1 MCVALTRLGLF
12 PSLTTASYVRFF
24 CMTHPL
30 LPAPRRGRIALNLAV
45 WLLGALL
52 VGQLGAIGWA
62 LHRKHGSS
70 SRAAAAAVVT
80 SAVPPSAS
88 PVVPVETPAPA
99 AAELVTA
106 PPAVAEGGGVPEAV
120 PAAPVASV
128 AAPAAV
134 VAAPADAFPLTDE
147 RVLFFLESALASR
160 ERGDMKAALTQLRAA
175 VDLQPAH
182 PRLLYELAST
192 YEKMSLPAKASPVW
206 DQLFALGEGAGIY
219 FKMAQARFEQG
230 EARPP
235 REVETPLRLGKILER
250 SQSATGE
257 VEALTLR
264 IPVQALEGAVI
275 DPGRVSVVTQFYDE
289 VDGEIVET
297 DAVTDNYRWL
307 AGEFPSWT
315 TNTVEFLDQPYRRVA
330 SFPPAPDGG
339 RRYHGY
345 VVKLYYNDHLQDVL
359 AKPAQLASRRAEPGE
374 RGLQQ
379 PVERLDTRPP
389 PGSQVDDSLFPP
401 LPQ

>member
-1 MCVALTRLGLF
+1 M
-12 PSLTTASYVRFF
+12 
-24 CMTHPL
+24 
-30 LPAPRRGRIALNLAV
+30 NLAV
-45 WLLGALL
+45 WLLGVLL

-70 SRAAAAAVVT
+70 SRAAAVAVVT
-80 SAVPPSAS
+80 SAAPPSAS
-88 PVVPVETPAPA
+88 PVAPVQAPA
-99 AAELVTA
+99 QAAADLVTA
-106 PPAVAEGGGVPEAV
+106 PPAVAEGAPVPEAV
-120 PAAPVASV
+120 SAAPVAQ
-128 AAPAAV
+128 AAV
-134 VAAPADAFPLTDE
+134 AAAPADAFPLTDE

-250 SQSATGE
+250 SQSDSGE

-315 TNTVEFLDQPYRRVA
+315 TNTVEFLDQPYRRVP
-330 SFPPAPDGG
+330 SFSPAPDGG

>member
-1 MCVALTRLGLF
+1 M
-12 PSLTTASYVRFF
+12 
-24 CMTHPL
+24 
-30 LPAPRRGRIALNLAV
+30 NLAV
-45 WLLGALL
+45 WLLGVLL

-70 SRAAAAAVVT
+70 SRAAAVAVVT
-80 SAVPPSAS
+80 SAAPPSAS
-88 PVVPVETPAPA
+88 PVAPVQAPA
-99 AAELVTA
+99 QAAADLVTA
-106 PPAVAEGGGVPEAV
+106 PPAVAEGAPVPEAV
-120 PAAPVASV
+120 SAAPVAQ
-128 AAPAAV
+128 AAV
-134 VAAPADAFPLTDE
+134 AAAPADAFPLTDE

-250 SQSATGE
+250 SQSDSGE

-330 SFPPAPDGG
+330 SFSPAPDGG

>member
-1 MCVALTRLGLF
+1 
-12 PSLTTASYVRFF
+12 
-24 CMTHPL
+24 MTHPL

-45 WLLGALL
+45 WLLGVLL

-88 PVVPVETPAPA
+88 PVVPVEAPAPA

-106 PPAVAEGGGVPEAV
+106 PPAVGEGPPVPEAV
-120 PAAPVASV
+120 SAAPVASV

-134 VAAPADAFPLTDE
+134 VAAPAEAFPLTDE

>member
-45 WLLGALL
+45 WLLGVLL

-70 SRAAAAAVVT
+70 SRAAAAAAVT
-80 SAVPPSAS
+80 SVAPPSAS
-88 PVVPVETPAPA
+88 PVVPVQAPAPA

-106 PPAVAEGGGVPEAV
+106 PPAVAQGAPVPEAV

-134 VAAPADAFPLTDE
+134 VAAPAEAFPLTDE

>member
-1 MCVALTRLGLF
+1 MALTRLGLF

-70 SRAAAAAVVT
+70 SRAAAAAAVT
-80 SAVPPSAS
+80 SAAPPSAAL
-88 PVVPVETPAPA
+88 VAPVETPAPA

-106 PPAVAEGGGVPEAV
+106 PPAVAEAIS
-120 PAAPVASV
+120 AAPVASV
-128 AAPAAV
+128 AAPVAV
-134 VAAPADAFPLTDE
+134 VAAPAEAFPLTDE

>member
-70 SRAAAAAVVT
+70 SRAAAAAAVT
-80 SAVPPSAS
+80 SAAPPSAS

>member
-1 MCVALTRLGLF
+1 M
-12 PSLTTASYVRFF
+12 
-24 CMTHPL
+24 
-30 LPAPRRGRIALNLAV
+30 NLAV
-45 WLLGALL
+45 WLLGVLL

-70 SRAAAAAVVT
+70 SRAAAVAVVT
-80 SAVPPSAS
+80 SAAPPSAS
-88 PVVPVETPAPA
+88 PVAPVQAPA
-99 AAELVTA
+99 QAAADLVTA
-106 PPAVAEGGGVPEAV
+106 PPAVAEGAPVPEAV
-120 PAAPVASV
+120 SAAPVAQ
-128 AAPAAV
+128 AAV
-134 VAAPADAFPLTDE
+134 AAAPADAFPLTDE

-250 SQSATGE
+250 SQSDSGE

>member
-1 MCVALTRLGLF
+1 M
-12 PSLTTASYVRFF
+12 
-24 CMTHPL
+24 
-30 LPAPRRGRIALNLAV
+30 NLAV

-70 SRAAAAAVVT
+70 SRAAAAAAVT

-106 PPAVAEGGGVPEAV
+106 PPAVPEGAPVSEAV

-134 VAAPADAFPLTDE
+134 VAAPAEAFPLTDE

>member
-1 MCVALTRLGLF
+1 M
-12 PSLTTASYVRFF
+12 
-24 CMTHPL
+24 
-30 LPAPRRGRIALNLAV
+30 NLAV
-45 WLLGALL
+45 WLLGVLL

-70 SRAAAAAVVT
+70 SRAAAVAVVT
-80 SAVPPSAS
+80 SAAPPSAS
-88 PVVPVETPAPA
+88 PVAPVQAPAQA

-106 PPAVAEGGGVPEAV
+106 PPAVAEGGPVPEAV
-120 PAAPVASV
+120 SAAPVAQAAV
-128 AAPAAV
+128 AAAPAE
-134 VAAPADAFPLTDE
+134 AFPLTDE

-250 SQSATGE
+250 SQSDSGE

-315 TNTVEFLDQPYRRVA
+315 TNTVEFLDQPYRRVP
-330 SFPPAPDGG
+330 SFSPAPDGG

>member
-1 MCVALTRLGLF
+1 
-12 PSLTTASYVRFF
+12 
-24 CMTHPL
+24 MTHPL

-70 SRAAAAAVVT
+70 SRAAAAAAVT
-80 SAVPPSAS
+80 SAAPPSAAL
-88 PVVPVETPAPA
+88 VAPVETPAPA

-106 PPAVAEGGGVPEAV
+106 PPAVAEGAPVSEAV
-120 PAAPVASV
+120 SAAPVASV
-128 AAPAAV
+128 AAPAA
-134 VAAPADAFPLTDE
+134 PAEAFPLTDE

-192 YEKMSLPAKASPVW
+192 YEKMSLSAKASPVW

>member
-1 MCVALTRLGLF
+1 M
-12 PSLTTASYVRFF
+12 
-24 CMTHPL
+24 
-30 LPAPRRGRIALNLAV
+30 NLAV
-45 WLLGALL
+45 WLLGVLL

-70 SRAAAAAVVT
+70 SRAAAASAASVVPSPNQSSAVQPSEVV
-80 SAVPPSAS
+80 VPPSE
-88 PVVPVETPAPA
+88 VMVPPAPA
-99 AAELVTA
+99 ATDL
-106 PPAVAEGGGVPEAV
+106 
-120 PAAPVASV
+120 V

-134 VAAPADAFPLTDE
+134 AEAAPVPEGGSAAPAAGVAAPAEAFPLTDE

-297 DAVTDNYRWL
+297 DAVTDNSRWL

-315 TNTVEFLDQPYRRVA
+315 TNTVEFLDQPYRRAA

>member
-1 MCVALTRLGLF
+1 
-12 PSLTTASYVRFF
+12 
-24 CMTHPL
+24 MTHPL

-70 SRAAAAAVVT
+70 SRAAAAAAVT

-88 PVVPVETPAPA
+88 PVAPVQAPAPA
-99 AAELVTA
+99 AADLVTA
-106 PPAVAEGGGVPEAV
+106 PSAIAEGPPVPEAV
-120 PAAPVASV
+120 SAAPVASV
-128 AAPAAV
+128 AAPAAGVAAPAAV
-134 VAAPADAFPLTDE
+134 VAAPAEAFPLTDE

-250 SQSATGE
+250 SQSDSGE

>member
-12 PSLTTASYVRFF
+12 PSLIIASHVRFF
-24 CMTHPL
+24 RMTHPL

-45 WLLGALL
+45 WLLGVLL

-88 PVVPVETPAPA
+88 PVAPVQAPA
-99 AAELVTA
+99 QAAADLVTA
-106 PPAVAEGGGVPEAV
+106 PPAVAEGAPVPEAV
-120 PAAPVASV
+120 S
-128 AAPAAV
+128 AAPAE
-134 VAAPADAFPLTDE
+134 AFPLTDE

-206 DQLFALGEGAGIY
+206 DQLFALGEAAGIY

-250 SQSATGE
+250 SQSASGE

-330 SFPPAPDGG
+330 SFSPAPDGG

-359 AKPAQLASRRAEPGE
+359 AKPTQLASRRAEPGE

-379 PVERLDTRPP
+379 PVERLDTRSP

>member
-1 MCVALTRLGLF
+1 MALTRLGLF

-70 SRAAAAAVVT
+70 SRAAAAAAVT
-80 SAVPPSAS
+80 SAAPPSAAL
-88 PVVPVETPAPA
+88 VAPVETPAPA

-106 PPAVAEGGGVPEAV
+106 PPAVAEAIS
-120 PAAPVASV
+120 AAPVASV
-128 AAPAAV
+128 AAPVAV
-134 VAAPADAFPLTDE
+134 VAAPAEAFPLTDE

-315 TNTVEFLDQPYRRVA
+315 TITVEFLDQPYRRVA

>member
-1 MCVALTRLGLF
+1 M
-12 PSLTTASYVRFF
+12 
-24 CMTHPL
+24 
-30 LPAPRRGRIALNLAV
+30 NLAV
-45 WLLGALL
+45 WLLGVLL

-70 SRAAAAAVVT
+70 SRAAAVAVVT
-80 SAVPPSAS
+80 SAAPPSAS
-88 PVVPVETPAPA
+88 PVAPVQAPA
-99 AAELVTA
+99 QAAADLVTA
-106 PPAVAEGGGVPEAV
+106 PPAVAEGAPVPEAV
-120 PAAPVASV
+120 SAAPVAQAAV
-128 AAPAAV
+128 AAAPAE
-134 VAAPADAFPLTDE
+134 AFPLTDE

-250 SQSATGE
+250 SQSDSGE

-315 TNTVEFLDQPYRRVA
+315 TNTVEFLDQPYRRVPSFSPA
-330 SFPPAPDGG
+330 SDGG

>member
-1 MCVALTRLGLF
+1 M
-12 PSLTTASYVRFF
+12 
-24 CMTHPL
+24 
-30 LPAPRRGRIALNLAV
+30 NLAV
-45 WLLGALL
+45 WLLGVLL

-70 SRAAAAAVVT
+70 SRAAAVAVVT
-80 SAVPPSAS
+80 SAAPPSAS
-88 PVVPVETPAPA
+88 PVAPVQAPA
-99 AAELVTA
+99 QAAADLVTA
-106 PPAVAEGGGVPEAV
+106 PPAVAEGAPVPEAV
-120 PAAPVASV
+120 SAAPVAQAAV
-128 AAPAAV
+128 AAAPAE
-134 VAAPADAFPLTDE
+134 AFPLTDE

-250 SQSATGE
+250 SQSDSGE

-315 TNTVEFLDQPYRRVA
+315 TNTVEFLDQPYRRA
-330 SFPPAPDGG
+330 PSFSPAPDGG

>member
-1 MCVALTRLGLF
+1 
-12 PSLTTASYVRFF
+12 
-24 CMTHPL
+24 MTHPL

-45 WLLGALL
+45 WLLGVLL

-70 SRAAAAAVVT
+70 SRAAAAAAVT
-80 SAVPPSAS
+80 SAAPPSAS
-88 PVVPVETPAPA
+88 PVVPVEAPAPA

-106 PPAVAEGGGVPEAV
+106 PPAVAEGAPVPEAV
-120 PAAPVASV
+120 SAAPVASV

-134 VAAPADAFPLTDE
+134 VAAPAEAFPLTDE

>member
-1 MCVALTRLGLF
+1 MALTRLGLF
-12 PSLTTASYVRFF
+12 PSLTAASHVRFF

-106 PPAVAEGGGVPEAV
+106 PPAVGEGPPVPEAV
-120 PAAPVASV
+120 SAAPVASV

>member
-1 MCVALTRLGLF
+1 MALTRLGLF
-12 PSLTTASYVRFF
+12 PSLITAPHVRFF
-24 CMTHPL
+24 RMTHPL

-45 WLLGALL
+45 WLLGVLL

-80 SAVPPSAS
+80 SAAPPSAS
-88 PVVPVETPAPA
+88 PVAPVQAPA
-99 AAELVTA
+99 QAAADLMTA
-106 PPAVAEGGGVPEAV
+106 PPAVAEGAPVPEAV
-120 PAAPVASV
+120 S

-134 VAAPADAFPLTDE
+134 VAASAAPAEAFPLTDE

-206 DQLFALGEGAGIY
+206 DQLFALGEAAGIY

-250 SQSATGE
+250 SQSASGE

-315 TNTVEFLDQPYRRVA
+315 TNTVEFLDQPYRRA
-330 SFPPAPDGG
+330 AGFSSAPDGG

-379 PVERLDTRPP
+379 PVERLDTRSP

>member
-1 MCVALTRLGLF
+1 M
-12 PSLTTASYVRFF
+12 
-24 CMTHPL
+24 
-30 LPAPRRGRIALNLAV
+30 NLAV
-45 WLLGALL
+45 WLLGVLL

-70 SRAAAAAVVT
+70 SRAAAVAVVT
-80 SAVPPSAS
+80 SAAPPSAS
-88 PVVPVETPAPA
+88 PVAPVQAPA
-99 AAELVTA
+99 QAAADLVTA
-106 PPAVAEGGGVPEAV
+106 PPAVAEGAPVPEAV
-120 PAAPVASV
+120 SAAPVAQAAV
-128 AAPAAV
+128 AAAPAE
-134 VAAPADAFPLTDE
+134 AFPLTDE

-250 SQSATGE
+250 SQSDSGE

-315 TNTVEFLDQPYRRVA
+315 TNTVEFLDQPYRRVP
-330 SFPPAPDGG
+330 SFSPAPDGG

>member
-1 MCVALTRLGLF
+1 M
-12 PSLTTASYVRFF
+12 
-24 CMTHPL
+24 
-30 LPAPRRGRIALNLAV
+30 NLAV
-45 WLLGALL
+45 WLLGVLL

-70 SRAAAAAVVT
+70 SRAAAVAVVT
-80 SAVPPSAS
+80 SAAPPSAS
-88 PVVPVETPAPA
+88 PVAPVQAPA
-99 AAELVTA
+99 QAAADLVTA
-106 PPAVAEGGGVPEAV
+106 PPAVAEGAPVPEAV
-120 PAAPVASV
+120 SAAPVAQAAGA
-128 AAPAAV
+128 AAPAE
-134 VAAPADAFPLTDE
+134 AFPLTDE

-250 SQSATGE
+250 SQSDSGE

>member
-1 MCVALTRLGLF
+1 
-12 PSLTTASYVRFF
+12 
-24 CMTHPL
+24 
-30 LPAPRRGRIALNLAV
+30 LNLAV
-45 WLLGALL
+45 WLLGVLL

-70 SRAAAAAVVT
+70 SRAAAASAASVQS
-80 SAVPPSAS
+80 SAVQPVEV
-88 PVVPVETPAPA
+88 VVPPAPVATDLVTTPA
-99 AAELVTA
+99 
-106 PPAVAEGGGVPEAV
+106 AVAEAAPVPEGVSAAPVARVPV
-120 PAAPVASV
+120 PAAPAE
-128 AAPAAV
+128 
-134 VAAPADAFPLTDE
+134 AFPLTDE

-175 VDLQPAH
+175 VDLQPSH

-315 TNTVEFLDQPYRRVA
+315 TNTVEFLDQPYRRAA

>member
-1 MCVALTRLGLF
+1 
-12 PSLTTASYVRFF
+12 
-24 CMTHPL
+24 MTHPL

-45 WLLGALL
+45 WLLGVLL

-70 SRAAAAAVVT
+70 SRAAAAAAVT
-80 SAVPPSAS
+80 SAAPPSAS
-88 PVVPVETPAPA
+88 PVVPVEAPAPA

-106 PPAVAEGGGVPEAV
+106 PPVAEGAPVPEAV
-120 PAAPVASV
+120 SAAPVASV

-134 VAAPADAFPLTDE
+134 VAAPAEAFPLTDE

>member
-1 MCVALTRLGLF
+1 MALTRLGLF

-45 WLLGALL
+45 WLLGVLL

-70 SRAAAAAVVT
+70 SRAAAAAAVT
-80 SAVPPSAS
+80 SVAPPSAS
-88 PVVPVETPAPA
+88 PVVPVQAPAPA

-106 PPAVAEGGGVPEAV
+106 PPAVAEGAPVPEAV

-134 VAAPADAFPLTDE
+134 VAAPAEAFPLTDE

>member
-1 MCVALTRLGLF
+1 
-12 PSLTTASYVRFF
+12 
-24 CMTHPL
+24 MTHPL

-45 WLLGALL
+45 WLLGVLL

-80 SAVPPSAS
+80 SAAPPSAS

-106 PPAVAEGGGVPEAV
+106 PPAVGEGPPVPEAV
-120 PAAPVASV
+120 SAAPVASV

>member
-1 MCVALTRLGLF
+1 
-12 PSLTTASYVRFF
+12 
-24 CMTHPL
+24 
-30 LPAPRRGRIALNLAV
+30 
-45 WLLGALL
+45 
-52 VGQLGAIGWA
+52 
-62 LHRKHGSS
+62 
-70 SRAAAAAVVT
+70 
-80 SAVPPSAS
+80 
-88 PVVPVETPAPA
+88 
-99 AAELVTA
+99 
-106 PPAVAEGGGVPEAV
+106 
-120 PAAPVASV
+120 
-128 AAPAAV
+128 
-134 VAAPADAFPLTDE
+134 
-147 RVLFFLESALASR
+147 
-160 ERGDMKAALTQLRAA
+160 MKAALTQLRAA

-250 SQSATGE
+250 SQSDSGE

>member
-12 PSLTTASYVRFF
+12 PSLTAASYVRFF

-45 WLLGALL
+45 WLLGVLL

-70 SRAAAAAVVT
+70 SRAAAAAAVT
-80 SAVPPSAS
+80 SAAPPSAS
-88 PVVPVETPAPA
+88 PVVPVEAPAPA

-106 PPAVAEGGGVPEAV
+106 PPAVAEGAPVPEAV
-120 PAAPVASV
+120 SAAPVASV

-134 VAAPADAFPLTDE
+134 VAAPAEAFPLTDE

-315 TNTVEFLDQPYRRVA
+315 TNTVDFLDQPYRRVA

>member
-1 MCVALTRLGLF
+1 
-12 PSLTTASYVRFF
+12 
-24 CMTHPL
+24 MTHPL
-30 LPAPRRGRIALNLAV
+30 LPAPRRGRLALNLAV
-45 WLLGALL
+45 WLRGALL

-70 SRAAAAAVVT
+70 SRAAAAAAVT
-80 SAVPPSAS
+80 SAAPPSAAL
-88 PVVPVETPAPA
+88 VAPVETPAPA

-106 PPAVAEGGGVPEAV
+106 PPAVAEGAPVSEAV
-120 PAAPVASV
+120 SAVPVASV

-134 VAAPADAFPLTDE
+134 VAAPAEAFPLTDE

-192 YEKMSLPAKASPVW
+192 YEKMSLSAKASPVW

>member
-1 MCVALTRLGLF
+1 MALTRLGLF

-45 WLLGALL
+45 WLLGVLL

-70 SRAAAAAVVT
+70 SRAAAAAAVT
-80 SAVPPSAS
+80 SAAPPSAS
-88 PVVPVETPAPA
+88 PVVPVQAPAPA

-106 PPAVAEGGGVPEAV
+106 PPAVAEGAPVPEAV

-134 VAAPADAFPLTDE
+134 VAAPAEAFPLTDE

>member
-1 MCVALTRLGLF
+1 
-12 PSLTTASYVRFF
+12 
-24 CMTHPL
+24 MTHPL

-70 SRAAAAAVVT
+70 SRAAAAAAVT
-80 SAVPPSAS
+80 SAAPPSAAL
-88 PVVPVETPAPA
+88 VAPVETPAPA

-106 PPAVAEGGGVPEAV
+106 PPAVAEGAPVSEAV
-120 PAAPVASV
+120 SAAPVASV
-128 AAPAAV
+128 AAPAA
-134 VAAPADAFPLTDE
+134 PAEAFPLTDE

-250 SQSATGE
+250 SQSDSGE

>member
-70 SRAAAAAVVT
+70 SRAAAAAAVT
-80 SAVPPSAS
+80 SAVPPSAAL
-88 PVVPVETPAPA
+88 VAPVETPAPA

-106 PPAVAEGGGVPEAV
+106 PPAVAEGAPVSEAV
-120 PAAPVASV
+120 SAAPVASV

-134 VAAPADAFPLTDE
+134 VAAPAEAFPLTDE

-250 SQSATGE
+250 SQSASGE